1 MATASPSDSRF
12 GDYETTSPPYQ
23 DEGLEEPEWLKGFE
37 ASKKT
42 KDGEAPKRRGPK
54 PDSKPAATK
63 RQEMNRLAQRTHR
76 ERKDQY
82 AQELEWRVLRAKEAY
97 IQIVREKEELKHEN
111 REMAQLLQA
120 NGIPF
125 RSSYVRKSSVI
136 KTESTY
142 TGSSTGSFS
151 GTPSSHAQT
160 VDSSPYQAPQSLNS
174 PNRALD
180 RSPHSPGKTMG
191 FRSNSPANTSSNPS
205 QSPRN
210 QGGFGSQGTIGMA
223 ITTDHKASSTG
234 SIPQIKEPPWIFRDD
249 QIALDFVLH
258 LEGVCQDHKKMMC
271 VRGTNP
277 NPAQLSG
284 HALMFSCPPDR
295 HYHENPNDEHYHEMP
310 DIPNPE
316 LMKLLA
322 LSYDLPLN
330 GEMAPVQAL
339 QIIRTHERAPELT
352 LQDFRSLTERLFK
365 YMNCYGFGAVIAE
378 YALREELEKLFAA
391 KDQQH
396 SLALGLNGFNFNTP
410 PTTYH

>member
-1 MATASPSDSRF
+1 MATPSPSHSRF
-12 GDYETTSPPYQ
+12 GDYGTPASHYPHG
-23 DEGLEEPEWLKGFE
+23 GLEEPEWLKGFE
-37 ASKKT
+37 ASKRI
-42 KDGEAPKRRGPK
+42 KDGEVPKRRGPK

-82 AQELEWRVLRAKEAY
+82 SQELEWRVLRAKEAY
-97 IQIVREKEELKHEN
+97 VQLVQEKEALKHEN
-111 REMAQLLQA
+111 RAMAQLLQA
-120 NGIPF
+120 NGIPYQ
-125 RSSYVRKSSVI
+125 SSYVRKQSVNQ
-136 KTESTY
+136 TDSTY

-151 GTPSSHAQT
+151 GNSSSRAQT
-160 VDSSPYQAPQSLNS
+160 VDSSPYQAPMSLNS

-191 FRSNSPANTSSNPS
+191 FPSHSPGYVSSIPS
-205 QSPRN
+205 HSPRN
-210 QGGFGSQGTIGMA
+210 PGGFGSQAPIGMA

-234 SIPQIKEPPWIFRDD
+234 SIPQIQEPRWIFRDD
-249 QIALDFVLH
+249 QISLDFVLH

-284 HALMFSCPPDR
+284 HALMLSCPPDQ
-295 HYHENPNDEHYHEMP
+295 HYDEIANDDHDHELP

-339 QIIRTHERAPELT
+339 QIIRTHARASEMT

-378 YALREELEKLFAA
+378 YALREELEKLYAE
-391 KDQQH
+391 KDRQRSQ
-396 SLALGLNGFNFNTP
+396 ALGLDGFNFNTAP
-410 PTTYH
+410 ITYQ